1 MSQGCFGEK
10 CSWNRP
16 QPPSSCHLSPILH
29 ECPLSLI
36 LIPLLFFVTRLHP
49 LEFTGKVTDEHL
61 RVKCWQYSSV
71 CITVSVK
78 IWRLIPLETFSQ
90 ISNCWCGREKSWFSR
105 VKCCRLLQCENWS
118 FNTWWIWNNWWDSVT
133 SPQQG
138 STIVEIIWSLLL
150 LLRHKNLSAKSMPS
164 TLKISL
170 TSHSHSFWIL
180 DRLQQSA
187 ERGFYGEKKANRSNA
202 TLLQL
207 KLLLLCEGIFK
218 SSVTLASLAFQDF
231 RSF

>member
-1 MSQGCFGEK
+1 M
-10 CSWNRP
+10 
-16 QPPSSCHLSPILH
+16 LTV
-29 ECPLSLI
+29 
-36 LIPLLFFVTRLHP
+36 FF
-49 LEFTGKVTDEHL
+49 
-61 RVKCWQYSSV
+61 

-118 FNTWWIWNNWWDSVT
+118 FNTWWIWNNRWYSVT

-170 TSHSHSFWIL
+170 TSQVSISLFL
-180 DRLQQSA
+180 DPGQTATVSWARLLRRKESQP
-187 ERGFYGEKKANRSNA
+187 
-202 TLLQL
+202 LQ
-207 KLLLLCEGIFK
+207 CH
-218 SSVTLASLAFQDF
+218 TPTT
-231 RSF
+231 